1 MRMAQ
6 PAGEERMIRRFL
18 LGTLGEEQQE
28 QVEERL
34 LADADFRG
42 EVRAARDELFD
53 EYAGAALSREERE
66 QFERRHLVTEEGR
79 QKLLFA
85 MSLRA
90 HVASRAERPGLLSR
104 FRRLM
109 RAQRLGVA
117 LPVAAVLL
125 LALALGVWRLRE
137 LGGPTDGPRRASA
150 ERAAL
155 ERELAGLNPEGQ
167 GAVTTDAPP
176 GAVFDAKL
184 VRHLV
189 RGGRLEQK
197 LSVAG
202 GVKVLRLYLVLEADR
217 HESYRAVLLT
227 GEDTELAAAGG
238 LRPHERDGTR
248 GVTLNLPAHALA
260 PGDYQ
265 LRVEGVAAGGAT
277 APVGL
282 YPFRLVKE

>member
-1 MRMAQ
+1 
-6 PAGEERMIRRFL
+6 MIRGFL
-18 LGTLGEEQQE
+18 LGTLDEEQQE

-34 LADADFRG
+34 LADADFRR

-90 HVASRAERPGLLSR
+90 HVAARAERPGLLSR
-104 FRRLM
+104 LWRLL
-109 RAQRLGVA
+109 RAQRFGVA

-125 LALALGVWRLRE
+125 LALALGVWKLRGS
-137 LGGPTDGPRRASA
+137 GGPTDSPRRASA

-155 ERELAGLNPEGQ
+155 ELELAALNSEGQ
-167 GAVTTDAPP
+167 GAAATDAPP
-176 GAVFDAKL
+176 GAVLPATL

-189 RGGRLEQK
+189 RGGGTEQK

-202 GVKVLRLYLVLEADR
+202 GVKVLRVYLVLEADR
-217 HESYRAVLLT
+217 YQSYRAVLLT
-227 GEDTELAAAGG
+227 GEDAELAAVGG

-265 LRVEGVAAGGAT
+265 LRVEGVAARGAT